1 MNNQT
6 NKHEFLSLLRSTQR
20 ENVETVI
27 TKLEELGFFEAPAST
42 NFHLNVAGGLVQH
55 SLNVCHVGMMLREQ
69 MIQMD
74 ASLAEKL
81 SVESVIIA
89 TLLHDVCKAEI
100 YKKVI
105 KKRKNKTGAWEEYE
119 GYDVDYNNF
128 PLGHGEKSIIRL
140 LQWGFPLTDDEIMAI
155 RWHMHACEIPFQS
168 YEAKGNYNAAK
179 EKCPL
184 VSLVQAADNLASS
197 MLENSLTSLQYL

>member
-55 SLNVCHVGMMLREQ
+55 SLNVCHVGLRLREQ
-69 MIQMD
+69 MIQMAPELAD
-74 ASLAEKL
+74 AL

-100 YKKVI
+100 
-105 KKRKNKTGAWEEYE
+105 
-119 GYDVDYNNF
+119 
-128 PLGHGEKSIIRL
+128 
-140 LQWGFPLTDDEIMAI
+140 
-155 RWHMHACEIPFQS
+155 
-168 YEAKGNYNAAK
+168 
-179 EKCPL
+179 
-184 VSLVQAADNLASS
+184 
-197 MLENSLTSLQYL
+197 